1 MDEGER
7 EVAYLGAN
15 LLKLPQV
22 IITKMTFV
30 LHNGVFPLVAMK

>member
-1 MDEGER
+1 MTKGER
-7 EVAYLGAN
+7 EVAYLGAD

-30 LHNGVFPLVAMK
+30 LHNEVSPLVAMK